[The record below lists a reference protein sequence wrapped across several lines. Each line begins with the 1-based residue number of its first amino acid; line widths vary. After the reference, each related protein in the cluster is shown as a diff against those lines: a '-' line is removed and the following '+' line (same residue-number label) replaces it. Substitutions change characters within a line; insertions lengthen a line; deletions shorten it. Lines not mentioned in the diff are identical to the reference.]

1 MALGVMEAIRQA
13 KRDDIKFVLGGAG
26 MKDIVKRV
34 MDGDKMIPANVS
46 YPPAM
51 ISTALGVTAAHFY
64 ANAPMRGTYTLN
76 AQLITK
82 DNAKEHYYPAS
93 PF

>member
-1 MALGVMEAIRQA
+1 
-13 KRDDIKFVLGGAG
+13 
-26 MKDIVKRV
+26 MKDMIKKV
-34 MDGDKMIPANVS
+34 MDGDKMIPADVS
-46 YPPAM
+46 YPPSM

-64 ANAPMRGTYTLN
+64 TNAPMRGTYTLN

-82 DNAKEHYYPAS
+82 DNAKEHYFPNS

>member
-1 MALGVMEAIRQA
+1 MTPV
-13 KRDDIKFVLGGAG
+13 
-26 MKDIVKRV
+26 
-34 MDGDKMIPANVS
+34 NVS

-51 ISTALGVTAAHFY
+51 IATAMTVTAAQFFT
-64 ANAPMRGTYTLN
+64 NAPMRGTYMLN

-82 DNAKEHYYPAS
+82 DNAKDFYFPNS

>member
-1 MALGVMEAIRQA
+1 
-13 KRDDIKFVLGGAG
+13 
-26 MKDIVKRV
+26 
-34 MDGDKMIPANVS
+34 MIPADVS
-46 YPPAM
+46 YPPSM

-64 ANAPMRGTYTLN
+64 TSAPMRGTYTLN

-82 DNAKEHYYPAS
+82 DNAKEHYFPNS